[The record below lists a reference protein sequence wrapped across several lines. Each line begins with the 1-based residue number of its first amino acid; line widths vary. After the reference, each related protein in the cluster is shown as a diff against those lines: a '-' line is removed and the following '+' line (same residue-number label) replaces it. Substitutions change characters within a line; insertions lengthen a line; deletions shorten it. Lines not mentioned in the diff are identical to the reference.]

1 MSSEAEPEIVDRM
14 AAHTAP
20 QNLSSYY
27 PEMPDRVR
35 ENLILRRKV
44 WPRMNVY
51 NENWMCFLAGE
62 TGDGKSYAALRLAEA
77 LDPNFDVSRVTY
89 SVEEFLELAAS
100 DLPEGSILVLE
111 ETGVAAGNRNW
122 YTVANQVL
130 DALTQTW
137 RHRNHGAI
145 MTAPDFDLIDSHV
158 QRRFHHLGIMVGK
171 DESAGLSKARWKYIQ
186 TNNETG
192 KMYKKYHRMIGDDGV
207 LRRHKWMK
215 FQLPSPELV
224 REYEATK
231 GEYTDDLIEDLLERV
246 RAENEQAEAEQL
258 SPMEVAKEIL
268 DENCVEEYISEASG
282 GEYFD
287 RDILKM
293 DYGVSEAESKQIKKY
308 VVREADLDVM

>member
-14 AAHTAP
+14 AATTAP
-20 QNLSSYY
+20 KNLSSHLS
-27 PEMPDRVR
+27 EMPEAVR
-35 ENLILRRKV
+35 ENLILRRKI

-51 NENWMCFLAGE
+51 NENWMCCLVGE
-62 TGDGKSYAALRLAEA
+62 TGDGKSYAALRLAEV
-77 LDPNFDVSRVTY
+77 LDPNFGPHRVTY

-100 DLPEGSILVLE
+100 DLPDGSILVLE
-111 ETGVAAGNRNW
+111 EAGVAAGNRNW

-145 MTAPDFDLIDSHV
+145 MTVPDFDLIDSHV

-171 DESAGLSKARWKYIQ
+171 DESAGISKARWKYIQ

-192 KMYKKYHRMIGDDGV
+192 KMYKKYHRMVGDDGV

-215 FQLPSPELV
+215 FRLPSPELV
-224 REYEATK
+224 RRYEATK
-231 GEYTDDLIEDLLERV
+231 GEYTDGLIDNLLEQV

-268 DENCVEEYISEASG
+268 DEDRVDEYISEASG

-293 DYGVSEAESKQIKKY
+293 DFGVSESESKQIKKY

>member
-1 MSSEAEPEIVDRM
+1 MSSQTEPEIVDRM
-14 AAHTAP
+14 QSHAP
-20 QNLSSYY
+20 PKNLSSHYS
-27 PEMPDRVR
+27 EMPDRVR
-35 ENLILRRKV
+35 ENLILRRKI
-44 WPRMNVY
+44 WPRMNVF

-77 LDPNFDVSRVTY
+77 LDPTFGPHRVTY
-89 SVEEFLELAAS
+89 SVEEFLEIAAS
-100 DLPEGSILVLE
+100 DLPEGAIIVLE
-111 ETGVAAGNRNW
+111 EAGVAAGNRNW

-137 RHRNHGAI
+137 RHRNNGAI

-171 DESAGLSKARWKYIQ
+171 DESAGISKARWKYIQ

-215 FQLPSPELV
+215 FQLPTPELV
-224 REYEATK
+224 EEYESTK
-231 GEYTDDLIEDLLERV
+231 GEYTDDLIDDLLEKV
-246 RAENEQAEAEQL
+246 RAESKEAEAEQL
-258 SPMEVAKEIL
+258 SPVQVAKEIL
-268 DENCVEEYISEASG
+268 DEGCVEEYISEASG

-287 RDILKM
+287 RALLKM
-293 DYGVSEAESKQIKKY
+293 DYGVSEDESKQIKKY
-308 VVREADLDVM
+308 VVREAGLDVM

>member
-1 MSSEAEPEIVDRM
+1 MSSQEPKIVDRM
-14 AAHTAP
+14 KSRTEP
-20 QNLSSYY
+20 ENLKSHYS
-27 PEMPDRVR
+27 EMPDPVR
-35 ENLILRRKV
+35 ENLILRRKI

-51 NENWMCFLAGE
+51 NENWMCCLVGE
-62 TGDGKSYAALRLAEA
+62 TGDGKSYAGLRLGEA
-77 LDPNFDVSRVTY
+77 LDPNFGPHRVTY

-100 DLPEGSILVLE
+100 DLPPGSIIMLE
-111 ETGVAAGNRNW
+111 EAGVAAGNRNW

-145 MTAPDFDLIDSHV
+145 MTVPDFDLIDSHV

-171 DESAGLSKARWKYIQ
+171 DESVGKSKARWKYIQ

-192 KMYKKYHRMIGDDGV
+192 MMYKKYHRMVGDDGV

-215 FQLPSPELV
+215 FKLPSPELV
-224 REYEATK
+224 EEYESTK
-231 GEYTDDLIEDLLERV
+231 GDFTDGLVDDLLERV
-246 RAENEQAEAEQL
+246 RAESEDAEADQL
-258 SPMEVAKEIL
+258 SPMDVAREIL
-268 DENCVEEYISEASG
+268 DEERVDEYISEASG

-287 RDILKM
+287 RDMVKI
-293 DYGVSEAESKQIKKY
+293 DYAVSEAESKQIKKL

>member
-1 MSSEAEPEIVDRM
+1 MSSEAEPEIIDRM
-14 AAHTAP
+14 AAQTAP
-20 QNLSSYY
+20 KNLTSYY
-27 PEMPDRVR
+27 SEMPEPVR
-35 ENLILRRKV
+35 NNLILRRKV

-77 LDPNFDVSRVTY
+77 LDPNFGPDRVTY

-111 ETGVAAGNRNW
+111 EAGVAAGNRNW

-145 MTAPDFDLIDSHV
+145 MTAPDFDLVDSHV

-171 DESAGLSKARWKYIQ
+171 DEQAGISKARWKYIQ

-215 FQLPSPELV
+215 FRLPSPELV
-224 REYEATK
+224 EKYEATK
-231 GEYTDDLIEDLLERV
+231 GEYTDDLIDDLLERV
-246 RAENEQAEAEQL
+246 RAESKEAEAEQL
-258 SPMEVAKEIL
+258 SPVEVAKEIL
-268 DENCVEEYISEASG
+268 ADERVDEYISEASG